1 MDNKVKI
8 KISES
13 AYEKLL
19 IMLKNETDYSF
30 LRFSYVDGC
39 CKSPKVEITLDNK
52 NSWDIIDNI
61 ENLPIVYDVKVFE
74 RISEI
79 TLVFRKNTFML
90 KTTLKDSNKNTCSD
104 CNRSCSKNCCKAI

>member
-19 IMLKNETDYSF
+19 ILLKNETDYSF
-30 LRFSYVDGC
+30 IRFSYVDGC
-39 CKSPKVEITLDNK
+39 CKSPKVEITLDNN

-90 KTTLKDSNKNTCSD
+90 KTTLKDSNKNACSD
-104 CNRSCSKNCCKAI
+104 CNRSCSKNCCKTI

>member
-19 IMLKNETDYSF
+19 ILLKNETNYSF

-52 NSWDIIDNI
+52 NTSDIIDNI
-61 ENLPIVYDVKVFE
+61 ENLSIVYDMNVFE

-79 TLVFRKNTFML
+79 TLVYRKNTFML
-90 KTTLKDSNKNTCSD
+90 KTILKDTHKNTCAD
-104 CNRSCSKNCCKAI
+104 CNKSCSKNCCKAN